1 MPATA
6 ATTTLTLGDP
16 VTIAEALKLSR
27 FHLVSLAF
35 QRAKQIQAGARPR
48 VDAAGHKPTRVALL
62 EVMADTISWT
72 VEDKV
77 ERPPNSRPA

>member
-1 MPATA
+1 MAGGGGTM
-6 ATTTLTLGDP
+6 TLGDP
-16 VTIAEALKLSR
+16 VSIAEALHLSR

-62 EVMADTISWT
+62 EVIADTVSWT
-72 VEDKV
+72 VEDAVKA
-77 ERPPNSRPA
+77 PPDTPA

>member
-1 MPATA
+1 MVA
-6 ATTTLTLGDP
+6 AVAPLTFGDP
-16 VTIAEALKLSR
+16 VCIAEALKLSR

-48 VDAAGHKPTRVALL
+48 VDAAGHKATRVALL

-77 ERPPNSRPA
+77 EPTASSRPA

>member
-1 MPATA
+1 MAPARVSI
-6 ATTTLTLGDP
+6 GDP
-16 VTIAEALKLSR
+16 VSIAEALKLSR

-48 VDAAGHKPTRVALL
+48 VDAQGHKPTRVALL

-72 VEDKV
+72 VEDKAAKG
-77 ERPPNSRPA
+77 EDPAA

>member
-1 MPATA
+1 MAAAA
-6 ATTTLTLGDP
+6 ATMTLGDP
-16 VTIAEALKLSR
+16 VSIAEALKLSR

-48 VDAAGHKPTRVALL
+48 VDAAGHKATRVALL

-72 VEDKV
+72 VEDKIV
-77 ERPPNSRPA
+77 PPAGSQPV

>member
-1 MPATA
+1 M
-6 ATTTLTLGDP
+6 TLGDP
-16 VTIAEALKLSR
+16 VSIAEALHLSR

-62 EVMADTISWT
+62 EVIADTVSWT
-72 VEDKV
+72 IEDTV
-77 ERPPNSRPA
+77 AAPPATSA

>member
-1 MPATA
+1 MAGGTG
-6 ATTTLTLGDP
+6 TLTLGDP
-16 VTIAEALKLSR
+16 VSVAEALNLSR

-62 EVMADTISWT
+62 EVIADTISWT
-72 VEDKV
+72 VEEKV
-77 ERPPNSRPA
+77 ERPADARG

>member
-1 MPATA
+1 MPRGAG
-6 ATTTLTLGDP
+6 TLTLGDP
-16 VTIAEALKLSR
+16 VSIAEALHLSR

-62 EVMADTISWT
+62 EVIADTVSWT
-72 VEDKV
+72 IEDKV
-77 ERPPNSRPA
+77 VPPPDAPA

>member
-1 MPATA
+1 MA
-6 ATTTLTLGDP
+6 AAAARGLGDP
-16 VTIAEALKLSR
+16 VSVAEALKLSR

-62 EVMADTISWT
+62 EVIADTISWT
-72 VEDKV
+72 VEDAPP
-77 ERPPNSRPA
+77 RPEGHPA